1 MKNLQIILFLLTLI
15 VAKVNSSGDIFVN
28 KCCPAQFTFNV
39 QTEKCEAVAKNLVVD
54 WIPDQ
59 VKNQQLFLNKKY
71 VTSVPTLEEFDVRF
85 DPCPGFLYNV
95 ERPFYIKPSTPVTL
109 KPKGETSLYANDKN
123 YEQWCFDAVSGLKKP
138 ERQWVLLAC
147 PCLHEICVSRCCH
160 EGNRLHI
167 NKASA
172 RSFLGICSNE
182 TNTAWNPYK
191 AEDLDLSKNN
201 VKPFFFRYFTIYEFT
216 SSCFHSVHK
225 NYGKTR
231 RPKQIEKFKIDSR
244 GILTSSKYTASRWN
258 YCLGEADVKGKPKTV
273 AMYCDPSEFVVSF
286 DEAYTQSVLA
296 GIGAAFTLFTLV
308 IHVAVKDL
316 RQGIKGLSLIAHCA
330 CMLGAYLTMAF
341 RPLAWADDGNTCT
354 ILGVFTHFFLL
365 SAFYW
370 LNVRAII
377 IYATFRSWNS
387 MLSGLSLST
396 SSFPLYALYALG
408 VPALVSGFMAWVQFA
423 SEDDLPYWIVWPDLD
438 EAACWFRS
446 PVGRAVYFSLPMGIV
461 LTLNIIMFVITLAKI
476 ISFRKENASI
486 LKTENSANKAK
497 ESLKFD
503 MERLKLFAK
512 LSLLMGLTYIS
523 EFVSWVNYL
532 FAYYWYAS
540 NVAIALRAVL
550 VFIVFCCKRKVWIS
564 MKQQYPVV
572 KTIHSRILRFSAA
585 MKLLCCQRR
594 QFESS
599 KLKENE
605 SATQSTGGSGEK
617 PSDENFEMNV
627 I

>member
-1 MKNLQIILFLLTLI
+1 MEVLQIVFLTTLI
-15 VAKVNSSGDIFVN
+15 VAKANSSGRLFVR
-28 KCCPAQFTFNV
+28 KCCPAQFTFNF
-39 QTEKCEAVAKNLVVD
+39 EKANCDPVAKDVVVD

-59 VKNQQLFLNKKY
+59 VKNQQPLLNKTY
-71 VTSVPTLEEFDVRF
+71 ITSVPTLEEFDIRF
-85 DPCPGFLYNV
+85 DPCPLFLYNV
-95 ERPFYIKPSTPVTL
+95 DKPLFNITPSTPVIL
-109 KPKGETSLYANDKN
+109 KPQGGMSPYANDTN
-123 YEQWCFDAVSGLKKP
+123 HWCFDVPSGLKKS
-138 ERQWVLLAC
+138 ERRWVLLSC
-147 PCLHEICVSRCCH
+147 SCLNEICVARCCH
-160 EGNRLHI
+160 RGNRLHV
-167 NKASA
+167 NRASA
-172 RSFLGICSNE
+172 RSFTAMCSNE
-182 TNTAWNPYK
+182 TNTAWDPYEAK
-191 AEDLDLSKNN
+191 DLELSKNS
-201 VKPFFFRYFTIYEFT
+201 VKPYVFRYFTIFEFI

-231 RPKQIEKFKIDSR
+231 RPKQIETFKIDSR
-244 GILTSSKYTASRWN
+244 GILTSSKYKASRWS
-258 YCLGEADVKGKPKTV
+258 YCIGEADVKGKPKTV
-273 AMYCDPSEFVVSF
+273 AMYCDAGEFVVSF
-286 DEAYTQSVLA
+286 DEAFTQSVLA
-296 GIGAAFTLFTLV
+296 GIGAAFTFLTLA

-341 RPLAWADDGNTCT
+341 RPLAWADDGNACT
-354 ILGVFTHFFLL
+354 VLGVFTHFFLL

-387 MLSGLSLST
+387 MLSGLSLAT
-396 SSFPLYALYALG
+396 RSFPFYALYALG

-423 SEDDLPYWIVWPDLD
+423 SEDDLPYWIAWPDLD

-461 LTLNIIMFVITLAKI
+461 LTINIVLFVITLAKI

-486 LKTENSANKAK
+486 LKTQDSTNTVK

-503 MERLKLFAK
+503 IERLKLFAK
-512 LSLLMGLTYIS
+512 LSLLMGLTYVS
-523 EFVSWVNYL
+523 EFASWANYL

-564 MKQQYPVV
+564 MKLQYPVV
-572 KTIHSRILRFSAA
+572 KTIHSRFTA
-585 MKLLCCQRR
+585 MKLLCCKRR
-594 QFESS
+594 QFELS

-605 SATQSTGGSGEK
+605 SATRSTGTSGAK
-617 PSDENFEMNV
+617 PSDENLEMNV